1 MSIYKKY
8 RKARGITQKRMAELL
23 DINLNTYRNYELG
36 LRVMPYEVL
45 IDFLRLRGEV
55 DDLKLANLLE
65 ELYDFSQTNTF

>member
-1 MSIYKKY
+1 MSVYKKY
-8 RKARGITQKRMAELL
+8 RKARGITQERMAELL

-45 IDFLRLRGEV
+45 VDFLRLRGEV

-65 ELYDFSQTNTF
+65 EIYDFKDNRLR